1 MPLIYYNHDTLR
13 MTTWKEIL
21 DSAPPVPQYKFSLMY
36 WPNNFFKVNAV
47 VQEIPLFKE
56 EEDALEV
63 MEHYYSLS
71 GDLHLVIT
79 PESDLDECLEA
90 VSKGVRDIADNPW
103 RRCHSDE
110 ERREIVI
117 PGLFGDLDD
126 VVHKAVPW
134 CRVSAAYLVDVDDG
148 HITPFSKADIDM
160 CDDASECHN
169 RLGELRIVEAQ
180 IILASSNPKE
190 WEDILACRDESM
202 LFDLWYSLRTP
213 ASDCLREGALER
225 WHMALDEAEGFLAG
239 KGY

>member
-21 DSAPPVPQYKFSLMY
+21 ESAPPVPQYKFSLMY
-36 WPNNFFKVNAV
+36 WHDNFFKVNAV
-47 VQEIPLFKE
+47 MQEIPLFKE

-79 PESDLDECLEA
+79 PESDFDECLWA
-90 VSKGVRDIADNPW
+90 VNWSVCDITGNPC
-103 RRCHSDE
+103 RRCYSDK

-117 PGLFGDLDD
+117 PGLLDDLDD
-126 VVHKAVPW
+126 VVHWAVPW
-134 CRVSAAYLVDVDDG
+134 YRVSAAYLEDVDDG
-148 HITPFSKADIDM
+148 HITPFSKADIDR
-160 CDDASECHN
+160 CDDANECHN
-169 RLGELRIVEAQ
+169 RLGELRFVEAQ
-180 IILASSNPKE
+180 IIHASSNPDE
-190 WEDILACRDESM
+190 WEDILASGDESM

-213 ASDCLREGALER
+213 ASDCLRGGALER
-225 WHMALDEAEGFLAG
+225 WHMTLDEAEDFLAG